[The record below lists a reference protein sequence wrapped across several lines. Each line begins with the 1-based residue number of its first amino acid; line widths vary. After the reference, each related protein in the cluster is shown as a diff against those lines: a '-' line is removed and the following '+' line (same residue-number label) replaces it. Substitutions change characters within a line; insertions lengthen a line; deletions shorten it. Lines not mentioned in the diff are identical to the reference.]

1 MKAKHVVSAGL
12 VASVLTVATL
22 VGQTAAT
29 RRAGA
34 ITAKE
39 IVARIKSEVTCS
51 WQKRTVDT
59 FKAGDPDTVVT
70 GVATTFMATYDVL
83 ERAKRAGCNFIIT
96 HEPTFYNHLEDTS
109 AIEPDAIIKAKRR
122 FIEDHGLVVWR
133 FHDHIHRTEPDGIL
147 TGMIDV
153 FGWKP
158 LRTSADGP
166 YFELPAPSSVQDFA
180 AELKAKSKHAV
191 IRVVGDPDMQFTR
204 FGFAMGAPGSIAQ
217 MKMLQRDDVEVLVA
231 GETCEWETVEYV
243 RDAKD
248 MGRKKALIILG
259 HAVSEEAGMKHC
271 AEWLRDFVTEV
282 PVQFIAAGDP
292 FWTP

>member
-1 MKAKHVVSAGL
+1 MSML
-12 VASVLTVATL
+12 ASCLLLAAATL
-22 VGQTAAT
+22 MGRTEAAPPKSKVTAA
-29 RRAGA
+29 G
-34 ITAKE
+34 
-39 IVARIKSEVTCS
+39 IVERIKSQVTCS
-51 WQKRTVDT
+51 WQNQTVDT

-70 GVATTFMATYDVL
+70 GVATTFMATCDVL

-96 HEPTFYNHLEDTS
+96 HEPTFYEHREDTS
-109 AIEPDAIIKAKRR
+109 AIEPDAIVKAKRR
-122 FIEDHGLVVWR
+122 LIEEHGLVVWR

-147 TGMIDV
+147 TGMIDF

-166 YFELPAPSSVQDFA
+166 YFALPASSSLRDFA
-180 AELKAKSKHAV
+180 AGLKAKAGRSV

-231 GETCEWETVEYV
+231 GETREWETVEYV
-243 RDAKD
+243 RDARD
-248 MGRKKALIILG
+248 MGKKKALIILG
-259 HAVSEEAGMKHC
+259 HAVSEEAGMKYC
-271 AEWLRDFVTEV
+271 AEWLREFVTDV
-282 PVQFIAAGDP
+282 PVQFIPAGDP